1 MNKIIPAII
10 AGLFILIGGAGGFY
24 LKNSGSA
31 NASTAEPGGHG
42 KTSSGH
48 GEEKKGDGHGDKKS
62 KGGHGGE
69 AKSGSGE
76 VSYYRFTREFVV
88 PIISNERV
96 DSLVIL
102 NLNLEVD
109 NSVSDKLF
117 SMEPKIRDNIMTTLI
132 KLSNDGDTLH
142 SLTDVENYETIRAL
156 ILANLQDV
164 ISDGIR
170 NVLILDMA
178 KQDL

>member
-10 AGLFILIGGAGGFY
+10 AALFIVIGGAAGFF
-24 LKNSGSA
+24 LKSSGSA
-31 NASTAEPGGHG
+31 DASASAASGHEE
-42 KTSSGH
+42 KSSGH
-48 GEEKKGDGHGDKKS
+48 GEKKDDGHGAEKKE
-62 KGGHGGE
+62 KGGHGEE
-69 AKSGSGE
+69 AKGGSGD
-76 VSYYRFTREFVV
+76 VTYYRFTREFVV
-88 PIISNERV
+88 PIISDERV

-109 NSVSDKLF
+109 SAVSDKLF
-117 SMEPKIRDNIMTTLI
+117 SMEPKLRDNIMTTLI
-132 KLSNDGDTLH
+132 KLSNDGHTLH
-142 SLTDVENYETIRAL
+142 SLTDVENYESIRSL